1 MKKIFVL
8 IASAS
13 LALTSCSVASTS
25 AGMAAIY
32 TDVTEGL
39 TATSNSTGTK
49 VGTASA
55 TGILGLVA
63 TGDASIQTAAH
74 AGGIKKISH
83 VDKHTTNILGI
94 FTKFTTVV
102 YGE

>member
-1 MKKIFVL
+1 MKKVFVL
-8 IASAS
+8 IAAAS
-13 LALTSCSVASTS
+13 LALTSCAVVTTS
-25 AGMAAIY
+25 AGVATLY
-32 TDVTEGL
+32 TDVKEGL
-39 TATSNSTGTK
+39 TATSNVTGTK

-63 TGDASIQTAAH
+63 TGDASIQTASH

-83 VDKHTTNILGI
+83 VDTQKTSILGI
-94 FTKFTTVV
+94 FTKFTTIV